1 MFGRKKDE
9 DYDDYNEK
17 YAAKYD
23 DDYIAPSKEYR
34 SECDHS
40 HEQSYS
46 NINDV
51 RECEHSHEQTY
62 EDADS
67 EQKPYD
73 DRVSLE
79 SSMERLLAPNEHLLW
94 TGGSIRAVSSKNN
107 SAAGVF
113 AAGIAMFFIGGMLVW
128 WISLIGMAVLCLG
141 VCLMVRNSASAYGV
155 TDIRVIVVRNG
166 RNMSVPLAWIN
177 RVNGGDSGTG
187 SLLALSLDY
196 PVNTY
201 PGSKDKTRSLMM
213 YRISDAPRVKRII
226 NDAVM
231 DARAKRM

>member
-1 MFGRKKDE
+1 MFGRKRDE
-9 DYDDYNEK
+9 DYEDYNEK

-51 RECEHSHEQTY
+51 SECDHSHEQTY

-79 SSMERLLAPNEHLLW
+79 SSMEMLLAPNEHLLW
-94 TGGSIRAVSSKNN
+94 TGGSIRAASSKNN
-107 SAAGVF
+107 SAAVVF

-128 WISLIGMAVLCLG
+128 WISLLGMAVLCLG
-141 VCLMVRNSASAYGV
+141 VCLMVRNFASAYAV
-155 TDIRVIVVRNG
+155 TDIRVIVARNG

-177 RVNGGDSGTG
+177 RVNG
-187 SLLALSLDY
+187 
-196 PVNTY
+196 
-201 PGSKDKTRSLMM
+201 
-213 YRISDAPRVKRII
+213 
-226 NDAVM
+226 
-231 DARAKRM
+231 

>member
-51 RECEHSHEQTY
+51 SECGHSHEQTY

-94 TGGSIRAVSSKNN
+94 TGGSIRAASSKNN
-107 SAAGVF
+107 NGSGVF
-113 AAGIAMFFIGGMLVW
+113 AAGIVMFFIGGLLVW
-128 WISLIGMAVLCLG
+128 WISLLGMAVLCLG
-141 VCLMVRNSASAYGV
+141 VCLMVRNSASAYAV

-177 RVNGGDSGTG
+177 RVNGGDS
-187 SLLALSLDY
+187 SASSFLALSLDY

-231 DARAKRM
+231 GARMRRE

>member
-51 RECEHSHEQTY
+51 RECDHSHEQTY

-94 TGGSIRAVSSKNN
+94 TGGSIRAASSKNN
-107 SAAGVF
+107 NGSGVL
-113 AAGIAMFFIGGMLVW
+113 AAGIVMFFIGGMLVW
-128 WISLIGMAVLCLG
+128 WISLLGMAVLCLG
-141 VCLMVRNSASAYGV
+141 VCLMVRNSVSAYAV

-177 RVNGGDSGTG
+177 RVSGGDSAN
-187 SLLALSLDY
+187 SVLALSLDH
-196 PVNTY
+196 PVNAY
-201 PGSKDKTRSLMM
+201 PGSSNKTRSLMM

-231 DARAKRM
+231 GARMRRE

>member
-1 MFGRKKDE
+1 MFGRKRDE

-51 RECEHSHEQTY
+51 SECDHSHEQTY

-94 TGGSIRAVSSKNN
+94 TGGSIRAASSKNN

-128 WISLIGMAVLCLG
+128 WISLLGMAVLCLG
-141 VCLMVRNSASAYGV
+141 VCLMVRNSASAYAV

-177 RVNGGDSGTG
+177 RVNGGDSAN
-187 SLLALSLDY
+187 SVLALSLDH
-196 PVNTY
+196 PVNAY
-201 PGSKDKTRSLMM
+201 PGSSNKTRTLMM
-213 YRISDAPRVKRII
+213 YKISDAPRVKRII

-231 DARAKRM
+231 GARMRRE